1 MKSNNKKNII
11 AIAVLCATTCAIC
24 ETQQPQVFPI
34 GIGITDQAEFPVAEA
49 DIMGGRL
56 CLVYGR
62 HANVAGLDIGVIG
75 CVVDGSL
82 FGLQT
87 SVLLNN
93 VGSANG
99 AGQIAGIANNCYE
112 DFYGFQVA
120 GIANNTQGCVHG
132 GQIASFNMAKELKG
146 TQIAVFN
153 KAEKAVGIQ
162 IGVINWAT
170 EMKGIQ
176 LGVLNIIENRQCPYL
191 PLINANF

>member
-49 DIMGGRL
+49 DSMGGRL

-176 LGVLNIIENRQCPYL
+176 LGVLNIIENSQCPYL

>member
-1 MKSNNKKNII
+1 MKANNCKHII
-11 AIAVLCATTCAIC
+11 VIAMLCATACAFC
-24 ETQQPQVFPI
+24 ETQQPQVFPV
-34 GIGITDQAEFPVAEA
+34 GIGITDQAEFPTPET

-75 CVVDGSL
+75 CAVDGSL

-87 SVLLNN
+87 SVVLNN

-99 AGQIAGIANNCYE
+99 AGQLAGIANNCYE
-112 DFYGFQVA
+112 DFYGFQLA
-120 GIANNTQGCVHG
+120 GIANNTQGGVYG
-132 GQIASFNMAKELKG
+132 GQIASFNMAKEMNG
-146 TQIAVFN
+146 AQIGVFN

-176 LGVLNIIENRQCPYL
+176 LGVLNIIEKSQCPYL

>member
-176 LGVLNIIENRQCPYL
+176 LGVLNIIENSQCPYL

>member
-24 ETQQPQVFPI
+24 ETQQPHVFPI

-176 LGVLNIIENRQCPYL
+176 LGVLNIIENSQCPYL

>member
-1 MKSNNKKNII
+1 MKSNNNKNII

-176 LGVLNIIENRQCPYL
+176 LGVLNIIENSQCPYL

>member
-1 MKSNNKKNII
+1 MKSNNNKNII

-146 TQIAVFN
+146 SQIAVFN

-176 LGVLNIIENRQCPYL
+176 LGVLNIIENSQCPYL